1 MHFALFQETPFPK
14 MNWKREFVS
23 FISVKIK
30 INYHIFMHVFFFSFD
45 QSFIINIIIQTK
57 TGGKITLFTD
67 RKPRTVDVY
76 YARTLDGKR

>member
-1 MHFALFQETPFPK
+1 MYMHFALFQETPFPK

-23 FISVKIK
+23 FISVKI
-30 INYHIFMHVFFFSFD
+30 IIFLCTRILFSFD

>member
-1 MHFALFQETPFPK
+1 MYMHFALFQETPFPK

-23 FISVKIK
+23 FISVKI
-30 INYHIFMHVFFFSFD
+30 IIFLCTRIFFSFD

>member
-1 MHFALFQETPFPK
+1 MYMHFALFQETPFPK

-30 INYHIFMHVFFFSFD
+30 IIKFYTRIFFSFD

>member
-1 MHFALFQETPFPK
+1 MHFSLFQETPFPK

-30 INYHIFMHVFFFSFD
+30 IIIFLYTYFFSFD

>member
-1 MHFALFQETPFPK
+1 MYMHFALFQETPFPK

-23 FISVKIK
+23 FISVKI
-30 INYHIFMHVFFFSFD
+30 IIFLYTYFFSFD

>member
-1 MHFALFQETPFPK
+1 MYMHFALFQETPFPK

-30 INYHIFMHVFFFSFD
+30 IIIFLCTYFFSFD

>member
-1 MHFALFQETPFPK
+1 MYMHFALFQETPFPK

-30 INYHIFMHVFFFSFD
+30 IIIFLYTYFFSFD

>member
-1 MHFALFQETPFPK
+1 M
-14 MNWKREFVS
+14 
-23 FISVKIK
+23 KI
-30 INYHIFMHVFFFSFD
+30 IIFLYTYFSFD
-45 QSFIINIIIQTK
+45 QSIIINIITQTK

>member
-1 MHFALFQETPFPK
+1 MYMHFALFQETPFPK

-30 INYHIFMHVFFFSFD
+30 IIFIHVFFFSFD

>member
-1 MHFALFQETPFPK
+1 MYMHFALFQETPFPK

-30 INYHIFMHVFFFSFD
+30 IIIFLYTCFFSFD

>member
-1 MHFALFQETPFPK
+1 MYMHFALFQETPFPK

-23 FISVKIK
+23 FISVKI
-30 INYHIFMHVFFFSFD
+30 IIFLCTRIFFPFD

>member
-30 INYHIFMHVFFFSFD
+30 IIIFLYTYFFSFD

>member
-1 MHFALFQETPFPK
+1 MYMHFALFQETPFPK

-23 FISVKIK
+23 FISVKI
-30 INYHIFMHVFFFSFD
+30 IIFLCTRIFSSFD

>member
-1 MHFALFQETPFPK
+1 MYMHFALFQETTFPK

-30 INYHIFMHVFFFSFD
+30 IIIFLYTYFFSFD

>member
-1 MHFALFQETPFPK
+1 MYMHFALFQETPFPK

-30 INYHIFMHVFFFSFD
+30 IIIFLYTFFFSFD

>member
-1 MHFALFQETPFPK
+1 MYMHFALFQETPFPK

-30 INYHIFMHVFFFSFD
+30 IIIFLYTYFFSFD
-45 QSFIINIIIQTK
+45 QSFIINVIIQTK

>member
-1 MHFALFQETPFPK
+1 MYMHFALFQETPFPK

-30 INYHIFMHVFFFSFD
+30 IIIFLYTNCFSFD

>member
-1 MHFALFQETPFPK
+1 MYMHFSLFQETPFPK

-30 INYHIFMHVFFFSFD
+30 IIIFLYTYFFSFD

>member
-1 MHFALFQETPFPK
+1 MYMYFALFQETPFPK

-30 INYHIFMHVFFFSFD
+30 IIIFLYTYFFSFD

>member
-1 MHFALFQETPFPK
+1 MYMHFALFQETPFPK

-30 INYHIFMHVFFFSFD
+30 IIIFLYMYFFSFD